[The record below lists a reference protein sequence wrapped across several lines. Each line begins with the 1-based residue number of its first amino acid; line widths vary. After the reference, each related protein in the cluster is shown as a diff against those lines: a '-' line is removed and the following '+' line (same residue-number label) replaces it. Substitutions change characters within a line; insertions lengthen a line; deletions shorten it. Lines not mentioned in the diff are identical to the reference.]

1 MKEIKKKGKIWI
13 IISKFGWSNN
23 RVYHEDFFLI
33 KNEETVNF
41 DNKACQY
48 LFKNLGVKEKS
59 TQDSHYNDLLKAYP
73 YVRYFFKNNSSI
85 IEACKNG
92 VIDNIDLHISIE
104 LDDGFG
110 YRHALHANINKD
122 GSSNVKIYPPFEK
135 QAAERS
141 ISNEKDSIIEKDNK
155 VEKKKDKYPLVC
167 YGILYLMLGGVLV
180 GLIRAIYYLII
191 NYI

>member
-13 IISKFGWSNN
+13 IISKSEWSNN

-85 IEACKNG
+85 IEDCKNG

-135 QAAERS
+135 QAVEGS
-141 ISNEKDSIIEKDNK
+141 IPDEKDSIIEED
-155 VEKKKDKYPLVC
+155 DKYPLSHIMC